1 MSVVSTM
8 SERANEQDGRWA
20 HDAAAAN
27 GGTRR
32 SVAYEPAEPVA
43 DVSVP
48 LREAALEA
56 ERVVAWL
63 RLPAIALLA
72 AAQGLDH
79 PNPEQTGFLIVLAV
93 YSAWSAGVLA
103 WVHAR
108 PTGPRFALTA
118 TAVDI
123 VAISLLVVLSGGAFS
138 HARLAFFMVP
148 VAVAFRFRPLIT
160 AVATV
165 VTTSAYVLQAVL
177 HPAIHQPQAGRFIAT
192 QAGFLAWVGVA
203 CVLLSM
209 LLARRTA
216 LVARLAD
223 SRSRLL
229 ADALEA
235 EQRERKAL
243 AEALHD
249 DAIQNILS
257 ARHELEEAGETQSH
271 PALVRA
277 DDALVVTVGQ
287 LRDAVFEL
295 HPYVLEQAGLEAAL
309 RTIAGQ
315 AAARAGVDMDLDLS
329 YRNRHPRE
337 QLVFSAARELLANV
351 VQHAEATRVLV
362 RLFAVDGE
370 VGLVVEDNGKGF
382 LPGRLAERLAE
393 GHVGLASQRV
403 RIEAAG
409 GTMQVASAPG
419 EGTHVE
425 IRVPGA
431 VAHRAQPIHSPDA

>member
-1 MSVVSTM
+1 MSVVPTM
-8 SERANEQDGRWA
+8 PELVEEQERSWLHGGPLAGASKRQ
-20 HDAAAAN
+20 N
-27 GGTRR
+27 GP
-32 SVAYEPAEPVA
+32 YEPTETVA
-43 DVSVP
+43 TVSTP
-48 LREAALEA
+48 LREAAVEA

-72 AAQGLDH
+72 LAQGLDH
-79 PNPEQTGFLIVLAV
+79 PDPQQTGFLITLAV

-108 PTGPRFALTA
+108 QTGPRFALTA

-123 VAISLLVVLSGGAFS
+123 VAISLLAVLSGGAFS
-138 HARLAFFMVP
+138 HVRLAFFMVP
-148 VAVAFRFRPLIT
+148 VAVAFRFRPMIT

-165 VTTSAYVLQAVL
+165 VTTSAYVIQAVL
-177 HPAIHQPQAGRFIAT
+177 HPAIHQPQAARLIAT
-192 QAGFLAWVGVA
+192 QAGFLVWVGVA

-209 LLARRTA
+209 FLARRTA

-223 SRSRLL
+223 GRSRLL

-249 DAIQNILS
+249 DAIQNLLS
-257 ARHELEEAGETQSH
+257 ARHELEEAGEVQPH
-271 PALVRA
+271 PALGRA
-277 DDALVVTVGQ
+277 DDALVLTVGQ

-295 HPYVLEQAGLEAAL
+295 HPYVLERAGLVAAL
-309 RTIAGQ
+309 RTIAQQ
-315 AAARAGVDMDLDLS
+315 AASRAGVEMDLDLS
-329 YRNRHPRE
+329 YRDHHPRE

-351 VQHAEATRVLV
+351 VQHAEASRVGV
-362 RLFAVDGE
+362 RLFGVDGDLR
-370 VGLVVEDNGKGF
+370 LVVEDDGCGF
-382 LPGRLAERLAE
+382 PPERLAEQLAE

-409 GTMQVASAPG
+409 GSMHISSAPR
-419 EGTHVE
+419 EGTRVE
-425 IRVPGA
+425 IRVPG
-431 VAHRAQPIHSPDA
+431 RAGRRA

>member
-1 MSVVSTM
+1 MNVASTM
-8 SERANEQDGRWA
+8 SGLAKE
-20 HDAAAAN
+20 HDSSWIH
-27 GGTRR
+27 GGALADPSTRR
-32 SVAYEPAEPVA
+32 NGPYEPAETVA
-43 DVSVP
+43 TVSIP
-48 LREAALEA
+48 LQEAAVEA

-72 AAQGLDH
+72 LAQGLDH
-79 PNPEQTGFLIVLAV
+79 PDPQQTWFLVTLAV

-108 PTGPRFALTA
+108 PTGTRFALTA

-123 VAISLLVVLSGGAFS
+123 VAISLLAVLSGGAFS
-138 HARLAFFMVP
+138 HVRLAFFMVP
-148 VAVAFRFRPLIT
+148 VAVAFRFRPMIT

-177 HPAIHQPQAGRFIAT
+177 HPAIHQPQAARLIAT
-192 QAGFLAWVGVA
+192 QAGFLLWVGVA

-229 ADALEA
+229 DDALEA

-249 DAIQNILS
+249 EAIQNLLS
-257 ARHELEEAGETQSH
+257 ARHELEEAGEVQSH
-271 PALVRA
+271 PALGRA

-287 LRDAVFEL
+287 LREAVFEL
-295 HPYVLEQAGLEAAL
+295 HPYVLEHAGLEAAV
-309 RTIAGQ
+309 RTIAQQ
-315 AAARAGVDMDLDLS
+315 AASRAGVEIDLDLS
-329 YRNRHPRE
+329 YRERHPRE

-351 VQHAEATRVLV
+351 VQHAEASRVIV
-362 RLFAVDGE
+362 RLFEADGE
-370 VGLVVEDNGKGF
+370 LRLVVEDDGRGF
-382 LPGRLAERLAE
+382 PPERLAERLAE

-409 GTMQVASAPG
+409 GSIRIASAPG
-419 EGTHVE
+419 EGTRVE
-425 IRVPGA
+425 IRVPGGGGR
-431 VAHRAQPIHSPDA
+431 RAT

>member
-1 MSVVSTM
+1 MKVVSTM
-8 SERANEQDGRWA
+8 PELTTEQQRSGVDGGLLA
-20 HDAAAAN
+20 DAR
-27 GGTRR
+27 TRR
-32 SVAYEPAEPVA
+32 NGPHGPPDNVATASIPFLAAEN
-43 DVSVP
+43 
-48 LREAALEA
+48 EA

-72 AAQGLDH
+72 LAQGLDH
-79 PNPEQTGFLIVLAV
+79 PDPQQTLFLITLAI

-108 PTGPRFALTA
+108 PTGTRFALAA

-123 VAISLLVVLSGGAFS
+123 IAISLLAVLSGGAFS
-138 HARLAFFMVP
+138 HVRLAFFIVP

-165 VTTSAYVLQAVL
+165 VATSAYVLQAVL
-177 HPAIHQPQAGRFIAT
+177 HPAIHQPQAVRLIAT
-192 QAGFLAWVGVA
+192 QAGFLVWVGVA

-216 LVARLAD
+216 QVASLAD

-243 AEALHD
+243 AESLHD
-249 DAIQNILS
+249 EAIQNLLS
-257 ARHELEEAGETQSH
+257 ARHELEEAGEMQSH
-271 PALVRA
+271 PALGRA

-287 LRDAVFEL
+287 LREAVFEL

-309 RTIAGQ
+309 RTIAQQ
-315 AAARAGVDMDLDLS
+315 AASRAGVEMGLDLA
-329 YRNRHPRE
+329 YRDRHPRE

-351 VQHAEATRVLV
+351 VQHADAKRVTV
-362 RLFAVDGE
+362 KLFAADGE
-370 VGLVVEDNGKGF
+370 LALVVEDDGRGF
-382 LPGRLAERLAE
+382 SPERLSERLAE

-409 GTMQVASAPG
+409 GSMRVASAPG
-419 EGTHVE
+419 EGTRVE
-425 IRVPGA
+425 IRVPGRTA
-431 VAHRAQPIHSPDA
+431 RPAG